1 MTSSTD
7 LTQQFAGR
15 YAVITG
21 GTQGLGEAV
30 ARLFAERG
38 AAGLVIAGRNIER
51 GEAVATDL
59 TKGGC
64 KTRFK
69 QTELSDLDDCAALIA
84 EADSA
89 FGNLH
94 CLVNCAAFTER
105 GTILDTEPEFWD
117 KMMDVNARAPF
128 FLIQGAAKIMRRERT
143 PGAVASIISVAMYG
157 GFPRIIAYSASKA
170 ALSIVTRSAAYAL
183 RFDRIRVNGLNI
195 GWTDTPAED
204 IIQRTFHGGGE
215 DWLAEVEAKMPFGR
229 LLKPREVARA
239 VAFLCSDESGM
250 MTGSL
255 VDFDQT
261 VLGMGEDPPGR
272 GSATE
277 AAK

>member
-51 GEAVATDL
+51 GDAVATDL

-261 VLGMGEDPPGR
+261 VLGMVEDPPGR

>member
-1 MTSSTD
+1 MTSSTEF
-7 LTQQFAGR
+7 TQQFAGK

-21 GTQGLGEAV
+21 GTQGLGEAT

-38 AAGLVIAGRNIER
+38 
-51 GEAVATDL
+51 EAVANDL

-69 QTELSDLDDCAALIA
+69 ATELSDLDDCAAVIA

-105 GTILDTEPEFWD
+105 GTILDTEPQFWD

-128 FLIQGAAKIMRRERT
+128 FLIQGAAKIMRREHT
-143 PGAVASIISVAMYG
+143 AGAVASIISVAMHG
-157 GFPRIIAYSASKA
+157 GFPKIIAYSASKA
-170 ALSIVTRSAAYAL
+170 ALAIVTRSAAYSL

-204 IIQRTFHGGGE
+204 IIQRTFHGAE
-215 DWLAEVEAKMPFGR
+215 DGWLEREEAKMPFGR

-255 VDFDQT
+255 IDFDQT
-261 VLGMGEDPPGR
+261 VQGMVDDPPDR
-272 GSATE
+272 AAAE
-277 AAK
+277 AAE

>member
-1 MTSSTD
+1 MTSSTEF
-7 LTQQFAGR
+7 TQQFAGKF
-15 YAVITG
+15 AVITG
-21 GTQGLGEAV
+21 GTQGLGEAA

-38 AAGLVIAGRNIER
+38 AAGLVIAGRNAER
-51 GEAVATDL
+51 GQALATDL

-64 KTRFK
+64 ETRFK

-105 GTILDTEPEFWD
+105 GTILDTEPQFWD

-143 PGAVASIISVAMYG
+143 PGAIASVISVAMYG

-170 ALSIVTRSAAYAL
+170 ALAIITRSAAYSL

-204 IIQRTFHGGGE
+204 IIQRTFHGGGG
-215 DWLAEVEAKMPFGR
+215 DWLAEAEAKMPFGR

-261 VLGMGEDPPGR
+261 IQGMVDDPPDR
-272 GSATE
+272 
-277 AAK
+277 AAAAAAE

>member
-7 LTQQFAGR
+7 LTQQFAGK

-21 GTQGLGEAV
+21 GTQGLGEAT
-30 ARLFAERG
+30 ARLLAERG
-38 AAGLVIAGRNIER
+38 AAGLVLAGRNDER
-51 GEAVATDL
+51 GEAIASDL

-64 KTRFK
+64 KALFK
-69 QTELSDLDDCAALIA
+69 KTELGDLDDCAAVIGA
-84 EADSA
+84 ADSA

-117 KMMDVNARAPF
+117 KMMNVNARAPF

-143 PGAVASIISVAMYG
+143 PGAIASVISIAMYG
-157 GFPRIIAYSASKA
+157 GFPKIIAYSASKA
-170 ALSIVTRSAAYAL
+170 ALAIVTRSAAYSL

-204 IIQRTFHGGGE
+204 VIQRTFHGAE
-215 DWLAEVEAKMPFGR
+215 DGWLEDAEAKMPFGR
-229 LLKPREVARA
+229 LLKPAEVARA
-239 VAFLCSDESGM
+239 LAFLCSDESGM

-261 VLGMGEDPPGR
+261 VLGMLDDPPDR
-272 GSATE
+272 
-277 AAK
+277 AAAAE

>member
-1 MTSSTD
+1 MTSSAEF
-7 LTQQFAGR
+7 TQQFAGK

-21 GTQGLGEAV
+21 GTQGLGEAT

-38 AAGLVIAGRNIER
+38 AAGLVIAGRNVEH

-64 KTRFK
+64 DTRFK
-69 QTELSDLDDCAALIA
+69 KTDLGKVEDCAALIA

-89 FGNLH
+89 FGNIH

-105 GTILDTEPEFWD
+105 GTILDTAPEFWD
-117 KMMDVNARAPF
+117 QMMDVNARAPF

-143 PGAVASIISVAMYG
+143 PGAIASIISVAMYG
-157 GFPRIIAYSASKA
+157 GFPCIIAYSASKA
-170 ALSIVTRSAAYAL
+170 ALAIITRSAAHSL

-204 IIQRTFHGGGE
+204 IIQRTFHGGGD
-215 DWLAEVEAKMPFGR
+215 DWLAEAEAKMPFGR
-229 LLKPREVARA
+229 LLKPAEVARA

-261 VLGMGEDPPGR
+261 ILGMVDDPPGR
-272 GSATE
+272 
-277 AAK
+277 AAADQAAE